1 MNATARLN
9 RSGFAPQRCVYTSE
23 ADTRNPEHEKE
34 ARINLLITRFLIAF
48 SPCFPRIISPRFAC
62 FSLRPVRVNLRPRFT
77 TDFFSRK
84 RKRRNN
90 EQQKIP
96 ENESFERFDRI
107 VSEKFLSSSLCFF
120 FFSFLFSSSCCSHEK
135 TRRDSLSS
143 PLLSSIRIPAEY
155 FNDVSSD
162 ERPKIYGD
170 ERIFFPQIFS
180 HHNASSL
187 CRMNSPSSS
196 PPPPSLF
203 FQVPTTVQGESKPG
217 ILGVVIRRVCESNEP
232 RLPARNFSILTSPF
246 SLSLA
251 ARRTKG
257 KNGFRRFLFEE

>member
-1 MNATARLN
+1 MFSTHNLATVRL
-9 RSGFAPQRCVYTSE
+9 
-23 ADTRNPEHEKE
+23 
-34 ARINLLITRFLIAF
+34 LF
-48 SPCFPRIISPRFAC
+48 SPSGSREKK
-62 FSLRPVRVNLRPRFT
+62 RVTNLRPRFT

-196 PPPPSLF
+196 SPPS
-203 FQVPTTVQGESKPG
+203 
-217 ILGVVIRRVCESNEP
+217 
-232 RLPARNFSILTSPF
+232 F
-246 SLSLA
+246 SLFPSSNNRS
-251 ARRTKG
+251 RRIKAG
-257 KNGFRRFLFEE
+257 NFRRCNSTSLRV